1 MKTTTIKTFKFIAA
15 AAAVSVWVAMLR
27 EVFAMGGAFIE
38 QAPYCIAGTML
49 IFGILTGVFKGL
61 ERLERR
67 E

>member
-1 MKTTTIKTFKFIAA
+1 MKTSTIKTIKFVTA
-15 AAAVSVWVAMLR
+15 AAAVGVWVIMLR

-49 IFGILTGVFKGL
+49 IFGISTGIYKGL
-61 ERLERR
+61 ERWERR